1 MATFGTFSSGSV
13 LTAAELNSGGAWTTF
28 TPTLS
33 NVTLGTG
40 GTNTGQYSIFNKT
53 LLMRGKF
60 VLGTGGSV
68 TGVIAVSCPVSTLAL
83 SPTMQFQLNGQVL
96 YTDSGVASYTGPALQ
111 LTSSLIAFYVNNTA
125 GTYASAVTS
134 SGTVPFTFGVNDY
147 VEYAL
152 TLQVA

>member
-1 MATFGTFSSGSV
+1 MATFGTFVSGQV
-13 LTAAELNSGGAWTTF
+13 LTAAELNTGGAWTTF

-53 LLMRGKF
+53 LFMRGKF

-68 TGVIAVSCPVSTLAL
+68 GGVIAVTCPVSTMAL
-83 SPTMQFQLNGQVL
+83 SPTLQFQPNGSIL
-96 YTDSGVASYTGPALQ
+96 YTDSGIATYTGHALQ
-111 LTSSLIAFYVNNTA
+111 LTSSLIAFYVSNSA
-125 GTYASAVTS
+125 GTYATSVTS

-152 TLQVA
+152 TIQVA